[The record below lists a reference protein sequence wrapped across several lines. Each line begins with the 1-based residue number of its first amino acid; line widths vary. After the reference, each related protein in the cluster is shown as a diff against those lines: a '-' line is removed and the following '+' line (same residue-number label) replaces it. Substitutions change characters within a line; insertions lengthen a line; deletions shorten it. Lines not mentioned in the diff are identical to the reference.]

1 MQNVMHSAKNA
12 GHTRQNDGQ
21 TMQND
26 GCNTLNVCQGPKG
39 ELEDHQRINTRV
51 LCALYVLLTQILF
64 KWFKPLKILAIF
76 KFLIIFDNSELGKGM
91 ETSQICFNNFK
102 TR

>member
-12 GHTRQNDGQ
+12 GH

-39 ELEDHQRINTRV
+39 ELEDHQRIITRV

-64 KWFKPLKILAIF
+64 KWFKTLRILAILHF
-76 KFLIIFDNSELGKGM
+76 FDTTEFGTTQN
-91 ETSQICFNNFK
+91 
-102 TR
+102 